1 MKRKGRRGS
10 RWYFSTI
17 RRNSLRGI
25 TAPIACWLAISRVRR
40 NLRWRRDF
48 FLFDLFF
55 FFFFLIS
62 KLRSNLN
69 DFDRLNECRSTR
81 MEFESNRSYFFI
93 CVIIFCRFG
102 VCKSNPL
109 KTLRCKCY
117 FLKFILEI
125 YYLENRFD
133 DWNYWHMNTT
143 NSLLFPFGY
152 ILDIFWTECTRRA
165 KYSKCD
171 NYIREILLLQ
181 SPISISI
188 IT

>member
-1 MKRKGRRGS
+1 MVFFNDPPQQLARNNRADRMLISNFASAAKSSLEKR
-10 RWYFSTI
+10 FF
-17 RRNSLRGI
+17 SLR
-25 TAPIACWLAISRVRR
+25 S
-40 NLRWRRDF
+40 
-48 FLFDLFF
+48 F

-133 DWNYWHMNTT
+133 D
-143 NSLLFPFGY
+143 
-152 ILDIFWTECTRRA
+152 
-165 KYSKCD
+165 
-171 NYIREILLLQ
+171 
-181 SPISISI
+181 
-188 IT
+188 

>member
-1 MKRKGRRGS
+1 MVFFNDPPQQLARNNRADRMLISNFASAAKSSLEKR
-10 RWYFSTI
+10 FF
-17 RRNSLRGI
+17 SLR
-25 TAPIACWLAISRVRR
+25 S
-40 NLRWRRDF
+40 
-48 FLFDLFF
+48 FL

-133 DWNYWHMNTT
+133 D
-143 NSLLFPFGY
+143 
-152 ILDIFWTECTRRA
+152 
-165 KYSKCD
+165 
-171 NYIREILLLQ
+171 
-181 SPISISI
+181 
-188 IT
+188 